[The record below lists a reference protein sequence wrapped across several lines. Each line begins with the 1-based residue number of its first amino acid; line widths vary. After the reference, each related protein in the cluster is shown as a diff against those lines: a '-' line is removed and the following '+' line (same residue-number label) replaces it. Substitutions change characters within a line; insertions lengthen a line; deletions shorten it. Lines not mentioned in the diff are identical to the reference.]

1 MDKQYI
7 REEELQQLH
16 SLQDRQNKIIRELG
30 LLEIEK
36 LKIKQKREDLEY
48 QLEDFQE
55 ESEILMNFI
64 SQKYGDCSIDLDTGE
79 VTIKQQ

>member
-7 REEELQQLH
+7 SEQELQQLH
-16 SLQDRQNKIIRELG
+16 SLQDKQNKIIRELG

-36 LKIKQKREDLEY
+36 LKLKQKRQDLQY

-55 ESEILMNFI
+55 ESQILMNFV
-64 SQKYGDCSIDLDTGE
+64 SKKYGDCSIDLDTGE
-79 VTIKQQ
+79 IAQ

>member
-36 LKIKQKREDLEY
+36 LKLKQKREDLEY

-79 VTIKQQ
+79 VTVKQQ

>member
-7 REEELQQLH
+7 SEQELQQLH

-36 LKIKQKREDLEY
+36 LKLKQKREDLEY

>member
-7 REEELQQLH
+7 SEQELQQLH

-36 LKIKQKREDLEY
+36 LKLKQKRQDLQY

-55 ESEILMNFI
+55 EFQILMNFI
-64 SQKYGDCSIDLDTGE
+64 SQEYGDCSIDLDTGKI
-79 VTIKQQ
+79 T

>member
-36 LKIKQKREDLEY
+36 LKLKQKRQDLEY

-79 VTIKQQ
+79 VSIKQQ

>member
-7 REEELQQLH
+7 SEQELQQLH
-16 SLQDRQNKIIRELG
+16 SLQDRQNKIVRELG
-30 LLEIEK
+30 LLKIEK
-36 LKIKQKREDLEY
+36 LKLKQKRQDLQY

-55 ESEILMNFI
+55 ESQILMNFI

-79 VTIKQQ
+79 IT

>member
-36 LKIKQKREDLEY
+36 LKLKQKRQDLEY
-48 QLEDFQE
+48 RLEDFQE

-64 SQKYGDCSIDLDTGE
+64 SQKYGDCSIDLDTGQ
-79 VTIKQQ
+79 VSIKQQ

>member
-36 LKIKQKREDLEY
+36 LKLKQKREDLEY

>member
-36 LKIKQKREDLEY
+36 LKLKQKRQDLEY
-48 QLEDFQE
+48 RLEDFQE

-79 VTIKQQ
+79 VSIKQQ

>member
-7 REEELQQLH
+7 SEQELQQLH

-36 LKIKQKREDLEY
+36 LKLKQKRQDLQY

-79 VTIKQQ
+79 IT